1 MNEQQQVTY
10 DKFVQFVM
18 NNLEWKSWQNQMVI
32 EESLEFSLA
41 ILHML
46 RGKSKREDLV
56 SEIAGLENMMGQIR
70 AMHGITGEEVVTE
83 RIRKIERAM
92 EKHGIVL

>member
-1 MNEQQQVTY
+1 MNEQQQATY

-18 NNLEWKSWQNQMVI
+18 NNPEWKSWQNQMAI

-70 AMHGITGEEVVTE
+70 AMHGITEEEVATE
-83 RIRKIERAM
+83 RIRK
-92 EKHGIVL
+92 KNV